1 MIFQGIAIAVLSVF
15 YGCYIV
21 KMFCQRKKGIQ
32 TDQMG
37 KGKTGL
43 VKGIEVTMKIAAIL
57 VFSVGL
63 LCVLLNVNFSSL
75 PLRIGGA
82 VLSISGTAVFIA
94 AVITMQDNWR
104 AGVSQTN
111 KTELVTSGIYQYSR
125 NPSFLGFDL
134 LYLGLLLM
142 FFNWALCVVS
152 IFAMVMYHLQ
162 IVKVEEAF
170 LQAAFGEEYLKYK
183 KEVCRYLGRK
193 R

>member
-125 NPSFLGFDL
+125 NPAFLGFDL

>member
-1 MIFQGIAIAVLSVF
+1 MLFQGMAIAVLTVF

-43 VKGIEVTMKIAAIL
+43 AKGIEVTMKIAAIL
-57 VFSVGL
+57 VFAGDL
-63 LCVLLNVNFSSL
+63 ICVLLNIHFSSL
-75 PLRIGGA
+75 PLRIAGA
-82 VLSISGTAVFIA
+82 ILSIAGTAVFIA
-94 AVITMQDNWR
+94 AVLTMQDNWR
-104 AGVSQTN
+104 AGVSQTD

-125 NPSFLGFDL
+125 NPAFLGFDL
-134 LYLGLLLM
+134 LYIGLLLM
-142 FFNWALCVVS
+142 FFNLALCAAT
-152 IFAMVMYHLQ
+152 IFAIVMYHLQ

-170 LQAAFGEEYLKYK
+170 LQVAFGEEYLKYK
-183 KEVCRYLGRK
+183 KAVCRYLGRK

>member
-104 AGVSQTN
+104 VGVSQTD

-125 NPSFLGFDL
+125 NPAFLGFDL

-142 FFNWALCVVS
+142 FFNWALCIVT

-193 R
+193 

>member
-63 LCVLLNVNFSSL
+63 LCVLLNANFSSL

-104 AGVSQTN
+104 AGVSQTD

-125 NPSFLGFDL
+125 NPAFLGFDL

-142 FFNWALCVVS
+142 FFNWALCVVT

>member
-1 MIFQGIAIAVLSVF
+1 MIFQGLAIAVLSVF

-104 AGVSQTN
+104 AGVSQTD
-111 KTELVTSGIYQYSR
+111 KTELVTSGIYQSSR
-125 NPSFLGFDL
+125 NPAFLGFDL

-142 FFNWALCVVS
+142 FFNWALCIVT

-193 R
+193 

>member
-104 AGVSQTN
+104 AGVSQTD
-111 KTELVTSGIYQYSR
+111 KTELVTSGFYQYSR
-125 NPSFLGFDL
+125 NPAFLGFDL

-142 FFNWALCVVS
+142 FFNWALCIVT

-193 R
+193 

>member
-1 MIFQGIAIAVLSVF
+1 
-15 YGCYIV
+15 
-21 KMFCQRKKGIQ
+21 
-32 TDQMG
+32 MG

-125 NPSFLGFDL
+125 NPAFLGFDL

>member
-37 KGKTGL
+37 TGKTGL

-104 AGVSQTN
+104 AGVSQTD

-125 NPSFLGFDL
+125 NPAFLGFDL

-142 FFNWALCVVS
+142 FFNWALCVVT

>member
-15 YGCYIV
+15 YVCYIV

-104 AGVSQTN
+104 AGVSQTD

-125 NPSFLGFDL
+125 NPAFLGFDL

-142 FFNWALCVVS
+142 FFNWALCVVT

>member
-75 PLRIGGA
+75 ALRIGGA

-104 AGVSQTN
+104 AGVSQTD

-125 NPSFLGFDL
+125 NPAFLGFDL

-142 FFNWALCVVS
+142 FFNWALCIVT

-193 R
+193 